1 MQPSGQLTV
10 VSAPHPLLTAHSSVD
25 LPVGLHLDQILEAV
39 QTDPI
44 LRHHAHIFLD
54 GALVPR
60 ADWQNVTPAIGQE
73 VTIRV
78 VPTGGGGKN
87 PLRTILSIAVLIV
100 GTAFGGPLG
109 TALFGFAQG
118 SAVGAAIGAALI
130 TTAGGLLINAI
141 VPPPQPTFT
150 GEHEGK
156 KASQVFA
163 IQAARNRPRPFSPV
177 PVILGRH
184 KMVPPLGAQTYTEIH
199 GGSQYLR
206 MLAVWGYGPLTIS
219 DLKIGETDITD
230 FEDVEVETREGRSTD
245 DPITLYTRNVF
256 EERFSVLLSSADGWH
271 TRTTRDDTEEVIL
284 DFATPRGVSQF
295 REDGT
300 RIFVTVRVDIEY
312 RRVGDANWV
321 SYTTLGS
328 PHFSDASTTPK
339 PRTYIIPNL
348 MGAPEQY
355 EVRVRRFT
363 PDSTSDRVFDD
374 VYWTVLRSIRAGDP
388 ITFDKP
394 LALTAIRIRATDQ
407 LSGIVDRLNA
417 TVSSHV
423 LDWDGTNW
431 AEAETSNPAS
441 LFRHVLQGAARANP
455 TPDSRLDLPS
465 LQAWHD
471 FCVLHNYEYNG
482 VTDYSSSV
490 LEVLR
495 EIAAAG
501 RASPAFADGKWGLA
515 VDTGTQLPV
524 QHFTPRNSSSFRAS
538 RAFSEV
544 PDALRVRFNNRD
556 EGWRQDERLVYRDGF
571 DKASAKKFATLEAP
585 GITDPDHVYRFGRF
599 HLAQILLRR
608 ELWTCELDFEY
619 IVASRGD
626 RVLLTHDVL
635 LVGQKAARIKSVAVD
650 SSGNATAIQ
659 IDEQITMV
667 SGTAYGVSIRT
678 PADAAVKAQVDT
690 VAGTTKTLMFSTP
703 IPAAT
708 FISIGDLLAFGTFGQ
723 ETIDGLVVSVASAT
737 ELTARVSILPWQSP
751 GVYDSETGP
760 IPPYVTGL
768 TPISLDRITLVIVNL
783 RSDESAL
790 RKEGATLVPTISVDV
805 RPIDYLQAIID
816 AQIRPV
822 LATGATEEGT
832 WANAE
837 VRSRGSAYIEIGGVN
852 EGSAYDLRFRWSAG
866 ATLFP
871 GAWTEELNHTVVGQ
885 TTLPGPAT
893 NLQAIALQAGFR
905 ATWTN
910 PAVIDFAGMRIYVN
924 ETNDF
929 STARRIGN
937 VNADYYIAQQL
948 TEGVLVYIWA
958 ESEDRGG
965 RLGTLAGPV
974 TVTPLAPGAAA
985 AILTGTGDPDNNDGK
1000 DGDIYVQA
1008 DGSVWRKA
1016 AGAWTDTGIDLTGPS
1031 SATIRSGDIAVGATP
1046 TVDGT
1051 TVGDVF
1057 LATDGRW
1064 WRWSGMAWVLQ
1075 GNLTGRDGPGVEFV
1089 FQTTTTD
1096 TAPALAQ
1103 LAADVMQLPDQV
1115 PTGWEDDPQGVDETN
1130 RFEWVSQRTR
1140 DSAGV
1145 WGDFSTP
1152 AQWAVYI
1159 PGRDGPGVEFV
1170 FRTTTTNTAPALV
1183 QLATDLMQL
1192 PDQVPTGWEDDP
1204 QGVDETNQFEWVSQR
1219 TRDSAGTW
1227 GNFSAPAQWAVY
1239 IPGQDGPGVEFVFQ
1253 TTTTD
1258 TAPALAQLAADVM
1271 QLPDQQPAGW
1281 SDDPQGVDETNR
1293 FEWVSQRARDSAG
1306 VWGNFSTPAQWAVYI
1321 PGEKGGPGEQG
1332 FPGQQG
1338 DPGEKGGKGPPGIIG
1353 FPGQQGDPGEK
1364 GGKGPP
1370 GIIGFPGQQGDPGD
1384 KGGPGGA
1391 GAVGQPGQQGNPG
1404 DKGGLGGAGA
1414 VGQPGQQ
1421 GNPGDKGGLGGAG
1434 VKGVSGLPGAAGNP
1448 GAGGQQVFV
1457 YYTNAPADTLATDLV
1472 PLQLLNDGRWSTAS
1486 GYFWYGDATQV
1497 PN

>member
-1 MQPSGQLTV
+1 MVPSGQLTV
-10 VSAPHPLLTAHSSVD
+10 VSASHPLLTAHSRVD

-39 QTDPI
+39 QSDPI

-54 GALVPR
+54 GTLIPR
-60 ADWQNVTPAIGQE
+60 ADWQNVTPGIGQQ

-78 VPTGGGGKN
+78 VPTGGGGGKN
-87 PLRTILSIAVLIV
+87 PLRLILSIAVLIV

-118 SAVGAAIGAALI
+118 STIGAAIGTALI

-150 GEHEGK
+150 GENEGK
-156 KASQVFA
+156 KESQVFL
-163 IQAARNRPRPFSPV
+163 IQAARNRPRPFESV

-206 MLAVWGYGPLTIS
+206 MLAVWGYGPLTIT
-219 DLKIGETDITD
+219 DLKIGETDIAD

-256 EERFSVLLSSADGWH
+256 EDRFSILLSSADSWH
-271 TRTTRDDTEEVIL
+271 TRTTRSDTEEVIL
-284 DFATPRGVSQF
+284 DFATPRGVAEF
-295 REDGT
+295 RDDGT
-300 RIFVTVRVDIEY
+300 RVGVTVRVDIEY
-312 RRVGDANWV
+312 RKVGDTNWV
-321 SYTTLGS
+321 SHTTLGS

-374 VYWTVLRSIRAGDP
+374 IYWTVLRSVEPGDP

-417 TVSSHV
+417 TVSSPV

-431 AEAETSNPAS
+431 VEAETSNPAS
-441 LFRHVLQGAARANP
+441 LFRHVLQGAARETP

-471 FCVLHNYEYNG
+471 FCAANNYEYNS
-482 VTDYSSSV
+482 VIDYRSSV

-495 EIAAAG
+495 EIAVAG
-501 RASPAFADGKWGLA
+501 RASPSFADGKWA
-515 VDTGTQLPV
+515 IVVDTGTQLPV
-524 QHFTPRNSSSFRAS
+524 QHFTPRNSSNFRAT

-571 DKASAKKFATLEAP
+571 DKTSAQKFATLEAP
-585 GITDPDHVYRFGRF
+585 GITDPDHIYRFGRF

-635 LVGQKAARIKSVAVD
+635 LVGQKAARIKSVTVD
-650 SSGNATAIQ
+650 SAGKTTAIE
-659 IDEQITMV
+659 IDEQVTMV
-667 SGTAYGVSIRT
+667 AGVDYGVSIRT
-678 PADAAVKAQVDT
+678 PADTAVKAQVDT
-690 VAGTTKTLMFSTP
+690 VVGDTTNLTFSTP
-703 IPAAT
+703 IAAAT
-708 FISIGDLLAFGTFGQ
+708 VISIGDLLGFGTFGQ
-723 ETIDGLVVSVASAT
+723 ETIDGLIVSVEAAT
-737 ELTARVSILPWQSP
+737 ALTARVSILPWQSP

-760 IPPYVTGL
+760 IPAYETGL
-768 TPISLDRITLVIVNL
+768 TPISLDRIALVIVNL

-805 RPIDYLQAIID
+805 RPIDYSQAIID

-837 VRSRGSAYIEIGGVN
+837 VRSRGPAYIEIGGVN

-866 ATLFP
+866 ATLLSSDSRSVLAA

-885 TTLPGPAT
+885 TTPPGPAT
-893 NLQAIALQAGFR
+893 NLQVIALQAGFR

-910 PAVIDFAGMRIYVN
+910 PAVIDFAAMRIYVN
-924 ETNDF
+924 EASDF
-929 STARRIGN
+929 STARRIGT
-937 VNADYYIAQQL
+937 VNADYYIAQQVA
-948 TEGVLVYIWA
+948 EGVLVYIWA

-985 AILTGTGDPDNNDGK
+985 AILTGAGVPGNNDGK

-1008 DGSVWRKA
+1008 DGSVWRKT
-1016 AGAWTDTGIDLTGPS
+1016 AGVWVDTGIDLTGPS
-1031 SATIRSGDIAVGATP
+1031 SATIQSGAVADGATP
-1046 TVDGT
+1046 SVSGT

-1064 WRWSGMAWVLQ
+1064 WRWDGTAWILQ

-1096 TAPALAQ
+1096 TAPTLVQ
-1103 LAADVMQLPDQV
+1103 LAADIAQMDDQV
-1115 PTGWEDDPQGVDETN
+1115 PTGWEDDPQGVNETN
-1130 RFEWVSQRTR
+1130 RFEWVSRRAR

-1145 WGDFSTP
+1145 WGEFSAP

-1159 PGRDGPGVEFV
+1159 PGQDGPGVEFV
-1170 FRTTTTNTAPALV
+1170 FRTTTANVAPTLV
-1183 QLATDLMQL
+1183 QLASNLMQL
-1192 PDQVPTGWEDDP
+1192 PDQQPTGWEDDP
-1204 QGVDETNQFEWVSQR
+1204 QGVNETNRFEWVSR
-1219 TRDSAGTW
+1219 RARDSAGVW
-1227 GNFSAPAQWAVY
+1227 GEFSAPAQWAVY

-1258 TAPALAQLAADVM
+1258 TAPTLVQLAADI
-1271 QLPDQQPAGW
+1271 DA
-1281 SDDPQGVDETNR
+1281 
-1293 FEWVSQRARDSAG
+1293 
-1306 VWGNFSTPAQWAVYI
+1306 
-1321 PGEKGGPGEQG
+1321 
-1332 FPGQQG
+1332 
-1338 DPGEKGGKGPPGIIG
+1338 
-1353 FPGQQGDPGEK
+1353 
-1364 GGKGPP
+1364 
-1370 GIIGFPGQQGDPGD
+1370 
-1384 KGGPGGA
+1384 
-1391 GAVGQPGQQGNPG
+1391 
-1404 DKGGLGGAGA
+1404 
-1414 VGQPGQQ
+1414 
-1421 GNPGDKGGLGGAG
+1421 
-1434 VKGVSGLPGAAGNP
+1434 
-1448 GAGGQQVFV
+1448 
-1457 YYTNAPADTLATDLV
+1457 
-1472 PLQLLNDGRWSTAS
+1472 DGRSSAHWMGRRST
-1486 GYFWYGDATQV
+1486 GR
-1497 PN
+1497 

>member
-1 MQPSGQLTV
+1 M
-10 VSAPHPLLTAHSSVD
+10 LTAHSSVD

-39 QTDPI
+39 QTDPL

-54 GALVPR
+54 GCIVPR
-60 ADWQNVTPAIGQE
+60 ADWQTVTPGIGQQ

-78 VPTGGGGKN
+78 VPTGGNGGKN
-87 PLRTILSIAVLIV
+87 PLRIVLSIAVLIV

-118 SAVGAAIGAALI
+118 SAVGAAIGTALI

-150 GEHEGK
+150 GENEGK

-163 IQAARNRPRPFSPV
+163 IQAARNRPRPFAPV

-219 DLKIGETDITD
+219 DIKIGETDITD
-230 FEDVEVETREGRSTD
+230 FDDVEVETREGRSTD

-256 EERFSVLLSSADGWH
+256 EERFSVLLSSADSWQ
-271 TRTTRDDTEEVIL
+271 TRTTRTDTEEIIL
-284 DFATPRGVSQF
+284 DFATPRGVSEF

-300 RIFVTVRVDIEY
+300 RVAALVRVDIEY

-339 PRTYIIPNL
+339 PRSYIIPNL
-348 MGAPEQY
+348 MGTPEQY

-441 LFRHVLQGAARANP
+441 LFRHVLQGASRANP

-471 FCVLHNYEYNG
+471 FCVINNYEYNS
-482 VTDYSSSV
+482 VIDYSSSV

-571 DKASAKKFATLEAP
+571 DKTSAQKFATLEAP

-708 FISIGDLLAFGTFGQ
+708 FISIGDMLAFGTFGQ
-723 ETIDGLVVSVASAT
+723 ETIDGLLVSVEPAT

-751 GVYDSETGP
+751 GVYDSETGT

-929 STARRIGN
+929 STARRIGT

-985 AILTGTGDPDNNDGK
+985 AILTGTGAPDNNDGK

-1008 DGSVWRKA
+1008 DGSIWRKTA
-1016 AGAWTDTGIDLTGPS
+1016 SVWVDTGIDLTGAPG
-1031 SATIRSGDIAVGATP
+1031 ATIQSGAVADGATP
-1046 TVDGT
+1046 SVSGT

-1064 WRWSGMAWVLQ
+1064 WRWDGTAWILQ

-1096 TAPALAQ
+1096 TAPTLVQ
-1103 LAADVMQLPDQV
+1103 LAADI
-1115 PTGWEDDPQGVDETN
+1115 
-1130 RFEWVSQRTR
+1130 
-1140 DSAGV
+1140 
-1145 WGDFSTP
+1145 
-1152 AQWAVYI
+1152 AQM
-1159 PGRDGPGVEFV
+1159 D
-1170 FRTTTTNTAPALV
+1170 
-1183 QLATDLMQL
+1183 
-1192 PDQVPTGWEDDP
+1192 DQVPTGWEDDP

-1219 TRDSAGTW
+1219 TRDSAGVW

-1239 IPGQDGPGVEFVFQ
+1239 IPGQDGPGVEFVFR
-1253 TTTTD
+1253 TTTTA
-1258 TAPALAQLAADVM
+1258 TAPALVQLAADVM
-1271 QLPDQQPAGW
+1271 QLPDQQPTGW
-1281 SDDPQGVDETNR
+1281 SDDPQGVDATNQ
-1293 FEWVSQRARDSAG
+1293 FEWVSQRTRDSAG
-1306 VWGNFSTPAQWAVYI
+1306 VWGNFSAPAQWAVYI
-1321 PGEKGGPGEQG
+1321 PGRDGPGVEFVFRTTTANVAPTLVQLATDLMQMDDQVPTGWEDDPQG
-1332 FPGQQG
+1332 VDETNQFEWVSQRTRDSAGVWGNFSAPAQWAVYIPGDPGDPGPIGDTGPPGIVGNPGDQGNPGPMGDTGAQGIVGNPGDQGNPGPMGDTGAQGIIGNPGDQG
-1338 DPGEKGGKGPPGIIG
+1338 DPG
-1353 FPGQQGDPGEK
+1353 Q
-1364 GGKGPP
+1364 
-1370 GIIGFPGQQGDPGD
+1370 
-1384 KGGPGGA
+1384 
-1391 GAVGQPGQQGNPG
+1391 
-1404 DKGGLGGAGA
+1404 KGGLGG
-1414 VGQPGQQ
+1414 PGTP
-1421 GNPGDKGGLGGAG
+1421 GNPGDQGDPGAMGGLGSKGDLG
-1434 VKGVSGLPGAAGNP
+1434 VKGLPGAAGNP

-1457 YYTNAPADTLATDLV
+1457 YYTNAPADTPAANLV
-1472 PLQLLNDGRWSTAS
+1472 PLQILSDGRWTTAS
-1486 GYFWYGDATQV
+1486 GYYWYGDATQV

>member
-1 MQPSGQLTV
+1 MDQLSV
-10 VSAPHPLLTAHSSVD
+10 VSAFHPLLTAHSSVD

-156 KASQVFA
+156 KESQVFA

-184 KMVPPLGAQTYTEIH
+184 QMVPPLGAQTYTEIH

-256 EERFSVLLSSADGWH
+256 EERFSILLSSADGWH

-284 DFATPRGVSQF
+284 DFATPRGVSEF
-295 REDGT
+295 RDDGT
-300 RIFVTVRVDIEY
+300 RIGITVRVDIEY
-312 RRVGDANWV
+312 RQVGESNWV
-321 SYTTLGS
+321 SHTTIGS
-328 PHFSDASTTPK
+328 PHFYDASTTPK
-339 PRTYIIPNL
+339 PRTFFIPNL
-348 MGAPEQY
+348 MGAPAQY

-363 PDSTSDRVFDD
+363 ADSTSDRVFDD
-374 VYWTVLRSIRAGDP
+374 IYWTVLRSVRTGDP

-441 LFRHVLQGAARANP
+441 LFRHVLQGAARESP

-465 LQAWHD
+465 LQEWHT
-471 FCVLHNYEYNG
+471 FCAAKGYEYNS
-482 VTDYSSSV
+482 VIDYRSSV

-495 EIAAAG
+495 EIAVTG

-524 QHFTPRNSSSFRAS
+524 QHFTPRNSTSFRAS
-538 RAFSEV
+538 RAFSDV

-571 DKASAKKFATLEAP
+571 DKTSAQKFATLEAP

-703 IPAAT
+703 VAAAT
-708 FISIGDLLAFGTFGQ
+708 TIAVGDLLSFGTFGQ
-723 ETIDGLVVSVASAT
+723 ETIDGLIVSVEPAT
-737 ELTARVSILPWQSP
+737 ELTARISILPWQSP
-751 GVYDSETGP
+751 GVYDAETGT
-760 IPPYVTGL
+760 IPAYETGL
-768 TPISLDRITLVIVNL
+768 TPLPADRSTLVIVNL

-805 RPIDYLQAIID
+805 RSIDDPQAIID

-837 VRSRGSAYIEIGGVN
+837 VRSRGPAYVEIGGVD
-852 EGSAYDLRFRWSAG
+852 EGSDYDLRFRWSAG
-866 ATLFP
+866 AALSP
-871 GAWTEELNHTVVGQ
+871 GAWTEELDHTVVGQ
-885 TTLPGPAT
+885 TSNPKALSGFSVAT
-893 NLQAIALQAGFR
+893 APEGFR
-905 ATWTN
+905 VYWEVPTEIDIVGVQVFRGTSN
-910 PAVIDFAGMRIYVN
+910 VFGSAVQ
-924 ETNDF
+924 
-929 STARRIGN
+929 
-937 VNADYYIAQQL
+937 IAQVDASYFVDGDL
-948 TEGVLVYIWA
+948 TPGDTYYVWA
-958 ESEDRGG
+958 RAIDIGG
-965 RLGTLAGPV
+965 RLG
-974 TVTPLAPGAAA
+974 PL
-985 AILTGTGDPDNNDGK
+985 
-1000 DGDIYVQA
+1000 
-1008 DGSVWRKA
+1008 S
-1016 AGAWTDTGIDLTGPS
+1016 
-1031 SATIRSGDIAVGATP
+1031 GATAVEP
-1046 TVDGT
+1046 T
-1051 TVGDVF
+1051 
-1057 LATDGRW
+1057 A
-1064 WRWSGMAWVLQ
+1064 VL
-1075 GNLTGRDGPGVEFV
+1075 
-1089 FQTTTTD
+1089 
-1096 TAPALAQ
+1096 
-1103 LAADVMQLPDQV
+1103 
-1115 PTGWEDDPQGVDETN
+1115 
-1130 RFEWVSQRTR
+1130 
-1140 DSAGV
+1140 
-1145 WGDFSTP
+1145 
-1152 AQWAVYI
+1152 
-1159 PGRDGPGVEFV
+1159 
-1170 FRTTTTNTAPALV
+1170 
-1183 QLATDLMQL
+1183 
-1192 PDQVPTGWEDDP
+1192 
-1204 QGVDETNQFEWVSQR
+1204 
-1219 TRDSAGTW
+1219 
-1227 GNFSAPAQWAVY
+1227 
-1239 IPGQDGPGVEFVFQ
+1239 
-1253 TTTTD
+1253 
-1258 TAPALAQLAADVM
+1258 
-1271 QLPDQQPAGW
+1271 
-1281 SDDPQGVDETNR
+1281 
-1293 FEWVSQRARDSAG
+1293 
-1306 VWGNFSTPAQWAVYI
+1306 
-1321 PGEKGGPGEQG
+1321 GEKGDT
-1332 FPGQQG
+1332 G
-1338 DPGEKGGKGPPGIIG
+1338 DPGEKG
-1353 FPGQQGDPGEK
+1353 FPGQQRQSRSDKGDK
-1364 GGKGPP
+1364 GRQGASLA
-1370 GIIGFPGQQGDPGD
+1370 FPGQQRQSGRSKAT
-1384 KGGPGGA
+1384 KGS
-1391 GAVGQPGQQGNPG
+1391 
-1404 DKGGLGGAGA
+1404 
-1414 VGQPGQQ
+1414 
-1421 GNPGDKGGLGGAG
+1421 
-1434 VKGVSGLPGAAGNP
+1434 KGVSLVSPDRAAIR
-1448 GAGGQQVFV
+1448 V
-1457 YYTNAPADTLATDLV
+1457 TKATRV
-1472 PLQLLNDGRWSTAS
+1472 ARVSTARLVRVAIR
-1486 GYFWYGDATQV
+1486 ATKAAWVMPAQKGSPV
-1497 PN
+1497 PAVPPEALVLKGNSAMMAQKDCPARPETQALAVSRCLSITPMRPPIRWPPILCRCNF

>member
-1 MQPSGQLTV
+1 MEPSGSLSV
-10 VSAPHPLLTAHSSVD
+10 VSAPHPLRTAHSRVD
-25 LPVGLHLDQILEAV
+25 LPVGLHLGQILEAV
-39 QTDPI
+39 QADAI

-54 GALVPR
+54 GALIPR
-60 ADWQNVTPAIGQE
+60 TDWRNVTPKIGQE

-78 VPTGGGGKN
+78 VPTGGGGGKN

-109 TALFGFAQG
+109 VALGFAQG
-118 SAVGAAIGAALI
+118 SAIGGAIGAALI

-141 VPPPQPTFT
+141 VPPPQPTFS
-150 GEHEGK
+150 GDNDGK
-156 KASQVFA
+156 KASPIFS
-163 IQAARNRPRPFSPV
+163 IQGARNRPRPFSPV

-184 KMVPPLGAQTYTEIH
+184 KMVPPLGAQTYTEIA

-206 MLAVWGYGPLTIS
+206 MLVVWGYGPLAIS
-219 DLKIGETDITD
+219 DIKIGETDIAD
-230 FEDVEVETREGRSTD
+230 FEDVEIETREGRSTD

-256 EERFSVLLSSADGWH
+256 EDRFSILLSSADSWH
-271 TRTTRDDTEEVIL
+271 TRTTRADTEEIIL
-284 DFATPRGVSQF
+284 DFATPRGVAQF
-295 REDGT
+295 QDDGT
-300 RIFVTVRVDIEY
+300 RIGITVRVDIEY
-312 RRVGDANWV
+312 RQVGEPNWV
-321 SYTTLGS
+321 SHTTIGS
-328 PHFSDASTTPK
+328 PHFYDASTTPK
-339 PRTYIIPNL
+339 PRTFSIPNPT
-348 MGAPEQY
+348 GAPTQY

-363 PDSTSDRVFDD
+363 ADSTSDRVFDD
-374 VYWTVLRSIRAGDP
+374 IYWTVLRSVQAGDP

-417 TVSSHV
+417 TVASPV

-431 AEAETSNPAS
+431 VEAETSNPAS
-441 LFRHVLQGAARANP
+441 LFRHVLQGPARANP
-455 TPDSRLDLPS
+455 TPDSRLDLPQ
-465 LQAWHD
+465 LQAWHE
-471 FCVLHNYEYNG
+471 FCETKGYEYNA
-482 VTDYSSSV
+482 VHDYPSSV

-495 EIAAAG
+495 EISGAG
-501 RASPAFADGKWGLA
+501 RSGPSFADGKWTIV

-524 QHFTPRNSSSFRAS
+524 QHFSPRNSSNFRAT

-556 EGWRQDERLVYRDGF
+556 EGWRQDERIVYRDGF
-571 DKASAKKFATLEAP
+571 DKSSAQHFATLEAP
-585 GITDPDHVYRFGRF
+585 GITDADHVYRFGRF

-608 ELWTCELDFEY
+608 ELWVCELDFEY
-619 IVASRGD
+619 LVASRGD

-635 LVGQKAARIKSVAVD
+635 LVGQKSARIKSVTVD
-650 SSGNATAIQ
+650 SSSNATGIE

-667 SGTAYGVSIRT
+667 SGVNYGVSIRT
-678 PADAAVKAQVDT
+678 PADPAVKSQVT
-690 VAGTTKTLMFSTP
+690 TAAGTTTSLTFTTP
-703 IPAAT
+703 IAAAT
-708 FISIGDLLAFGTFGQ
+708 FLSVGDLLAFGTFGQ
-723 ETIDGLVVSVASAT
+723 ETIDGLIVDVAPAT
-737 ELTARVSILPWQSP
+737 ELTGRVSIIPWQSP
-751 GVYDSETGP
+751 GVYDAETGA
-760 IPPYVTGL
+760 IPAYVTGL

-871 GAWTEELNHTVVGQ
+871 GVWTEELNHTVVGQ
-885 TTLPGPAT
+885 TTLPGSAT
-893 NLQAIALQAGFR
+893 NLQAIASQEGFR

-910 PAVIDFAGMRIYVN
+910 PDVIDFAAMRIYVN
-924 ETNDF
+924 ETNDS
-929 STARRIGN
+929 STARRIGT

-974 TVTPLAPGAAA
+974 TVTPLAPGAAP

-1008 DGSVWRKA
+1008 DGSIWRKA
-1016 AGAWTDTGIDLTGPS
+1016 AGAWTDTGIDLTGTAG
-1031 SATIRSGDIAVGATP
+1031 ATIQSGDIAVGAAP

-1064 WRWSGMAWVLQ
+1064 WRWSGTAWVLQ

-1096 TAPALAQ
+1096 TAPTLVQ
-1103 LAADVMQLPDQV
+1103 LAADVMQLDDQV
-1115 PTGWEDDPQGVDETN
+1115 PAGWEDDPQGVDATN

-1140 DSAGV
+1140 DSAGT
-1145 WGDFSTP
+1145 WSNFSAP

-1170 FRTTTTNTAPALV
+1170 FRTTTTDTAPTLV
-1183 QLATDLMQL
+1183 QLASNLMQL
-1192 PDQVPTGWEDDP
+1192 PDQQPTGWSDDPQGVDATNRFEWVSRRTRDSAGTWSNFSDPAQWAVYIPGRDGPGSEWVFRTTTTDTAPTLVQLAADVMQLDDQVPTGWEDDP
-1204 QGVDETNQFEWVSQR
+1204 QGVDATNQ
-1219 TRDSAGTW
+1219 
-1227 GNFSAPAQWAVY
+1227 
-1239 IPGQDGPGVEFVFQ
+1239 
-1253 TTTTD
+1253 
-1258 TAPALAQLAADVM
+1258 
-1271 QLPDQQPAGW
+1271 
-1281 SDDPQGVDETNR
+1281 

-1306 VWGNFSTPAQWAVYI
+1306 SWGNFSTPAQWAVYS
-1321 PGEKGGPGEQG
+1321 EDGEQG
-1332 FPGQQG
+1332 TP
-1338 DPGEKGGKGPPGIIG
+1338 GGKGPVGDVGLKGQPGTQG
-1353 FPGQQGDPGEK
+1353 PPGAGGPVGDVGLKGEPGTQGPPGAEGPDGDVGLK
-1364 GGKGPP
+1364 GQPGTQGPPGGEGPVGGLGGKGEP
-1370 GIIGFPGQQGDPGD
+1370 GT
-1384 KGGPGGA
+1384 
-1391 GAVGQPGQQGNPG
+1391 QGNPG
-1404 DKGGLGGAGA
+1404 GKGGDGGI
-1414 VGQPGQQ
+1414 
-1421 GNPGDKGGLGGAG
+1421 GDPG
-1434 VKGVSGLPGAAGNP
+1434 VKGLPGAAGNP
-1448 GAGGQQVFV
+1448 GAAGEQVFV
-1457 YYTNAPADTLATDLV
+1457 YYTNAPSSTAADGLTPITLLA
-1472 PLQLLNDGRWSTAS
+1472 DGRWTTSS
-1486 GYFWYGDATQV
+1486 GYFWYADATQV